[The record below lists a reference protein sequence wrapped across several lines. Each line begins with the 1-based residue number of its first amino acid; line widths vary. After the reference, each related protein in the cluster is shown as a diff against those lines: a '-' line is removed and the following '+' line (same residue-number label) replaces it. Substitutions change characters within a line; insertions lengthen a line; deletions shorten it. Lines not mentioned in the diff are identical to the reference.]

1 MDFTMKQ
8 WIVGSILIII
18 VVIIIDGV
26 RRMRNARRDSL
37 HMSLKVKNDSELD
50 IEDENYG
57 SEFPNGGAR
66 PSQKM
71 IDKQRIDRVK
81 NQYDFG
87 RDLSSIINKGNSKKS
102 SESVSEYDMEEVS
115 SDQWVDSDEHDEE
128 YYAEKWDD
136 QPVNNLDSND
146 LGDERF
152 DGVALGD
159 GNLGD
164 DDLNDKYID
173 RNQHPTAPAPK
184 EQKSADQYDVDQQGA
199 GEEDVSNA
207 TVKKYEEAHDEI
219 NEEVNEEVNKENNEK
234 RSAEEPI
241 SRQSK
246 YNSPAYQQPEQV
258 PLNLEESV
266 PVLMESVIEDS
277 MSNDDI
283 HAQSFESTIEE
294 DDIDVDVISAEDTLN
309 AEKNNEAGI
318 DDELS
323 ESIYNKSSDN
333 IEKENKTPKANI
345 RPVGKHVKPAV
356 EDNDDE
362 ILDTHSANK
371 PRYESKY
378 FSNNPS
384 SNSSNSSSAALG
396 TVATSTIQEV
406 LVVNVKAMKGT
417 MFYGSDLL
425 QQVLDNGLRYGAM
438 EIFHRHADEDG
449 EGPIIFSMANMLKP
463 GIFDLK
469 TIDDFSTAGVTLF
482 LTLPVFDDNNM
493 AAFDLMIATAK
504 NLASAL
510 GGELNDENR
519 SIMTGQTIE
528 HYRERIRDFSRRQQL
543 EKKR

>member
-18 VVIIIDGV
+18 VVIIIDGI

-87 RDLSSIINKGNSKKS
+87 RDLSSIINKDNSKKS

-184 EQKSADQYDVDQQGA
+184 EQKSADQDDVDQQGA
-199 GEEDVSNA
+199 GEEYVSNA
-207 TVKKYEEAHDEI
+207 TVKKYEEAHEKI
-219 NEEVNEEVNKENNEK
+219 NEERNEK
-234 RSAEEPI
+234 KTTEEPALRK
-241 SRQSK
+241 ST
-246 YNSPAYQQPEQV
+246 YDSPSYQQPEQV

-266 PVLMESVIEDS
+266 PVLMESVIEPSIEDS
-277 MSNDDI
+277 MSSDER
-283 HAQSFESTIEE
+283 HEQSFESTIEE

-309 AEKNNEAGI
+309 AEKINEAGI

-362 ILDTHSANK
+362 VLDTHSANK

-378 FSNNPS
+378 FSNNS
-384 SNSSNSSSAALG
+384 SSSSSAAPG

-406 LVVNVKAMKGT
+406 LVVNVKAMKDT

-463 GIFDLK
+463 GTFDLK

-493 AAFDLMIATAK
+493 AAFDLMIVTAK
-504 NLASAL
+504 NLANAL